1 MPLPKI
7 RTNTAIIAG
16 AIALSNVLIATDI
29 RHESSSL
36 VAAAAE
42 GAKLSSKKENSAH
55 GDQALYFATLL
66 SKGQFS
72 QAHKIMDPTM
82 QAALPLK
89 QLTMTWQSLLAQLGT
104 LKALRPN
111 SPESE
116 QIGDFKKTIVT
127 AEFERATVDLQIAS
141 KNYKGS
147 KISGF
152 FIKPHQLKSTEPAYA
167 NKANFQEIPVKIGSG
182 TNTDTNSDASTNTSA
197 NANTYQLGGTLSLPN
212 GPGPYPAVV
221 LVHGSGPC
229 DSDETI
235 GAVKVFRDI
244 AWGLASKEIAV
255 LRYDKR
261 THQHGKAMVAAG
273 LIDKIT
279 VKEETIDDALL
290 AVSLL
295 ANDKRIEKN
304 HIFILGHSLGAMVI
318 PRLAKADDTASGFI
332 IMAGPTR
339 PLEDML
345 LEQTEYLL
353 STSEIS
359 ASGKDGKKPISAA
372 GQKELTKLKE
382 KIKAVK
388 DLKLSLTTASSKLP
402 LGLPASYWLDLRD
415 YKPAEAAKEIK
426 KPILVLQGGKDY
438 QITMVDFQNWW
449 NALNDKG
456 NTTFKVYNGLNH
468 GFVKA
473 GEVST
478 ASDYDQPQNVSA
490 EVINDISKWVK
501 SQD

>member
-16 AIALSNVLIATDI
+16 VIALSNGLFATDI
-29 RHESSSL
+29 WQESSSL
-36 VAAAAE
+36 AAAAAE
-42 GAKLSSKKENSAH
+42 GAKVAWQNEKSANC
-55 GDQALYFATLL
+55 DQALYFATLL

-72 QAHKIMDPTM
+72 QAHKIMDPIM

-89 QLTMTWQSLLAQLGT
+89 QLTMTWQSLIAQLGP
-104 LKALRPN
+104 LKALRP
-111 SPESE
+111 SAAEA
-116 QIGDFKKTIVT
+116 IGAFKKTIVA
-127 AEFERATVDLQIAS
+127 AEFERATVDLQIAI
-141 KNYKGS
+141 KDA

-152 FIKPHQLKSTEPAYA
+152 FIKPHQIKSTEPAYA
-167 NKANFQEIPVKIGSG
+167 NKETFQEIPVKIGPS
-182 TNTDTNSDASTNTSA
+182 TNHDTDANTSA
-197 NANTYQLGGTLSLPN
+197 NANTYQLDGTLSLPN

-261 THQHGKAMVAAG
+261 THQHGQAMVAAG

-279 VKEETIDDALL
+279 VKEETTDDALL

-353 STSEIS
+353 STSDIS
-359 ASGKDGKKPISAA
+359 TSGKDGKKPISAA
-372 GQKELTKLKE
+372 GQKELANLRE
-382 KIKAVK
+382 KIKAAK
-388 DLKLSLTTASSKLP
+388 DPNLSLNTPSTKLP

-473 GEVST
+473 GNFST

-490 EVINDISKWVK
+490 EVINDIIKWIK